1 VARSTDERLMGPLR
15 AALTALGL
23 VAALLGAPRRAHAD
37 GSPGERAIAAPE
49 EPSLG
54 GAVPELTA
62 PPDGALLG
70 KPIHRVEIVVAGAR
84 WTTPPTIKAVRV
96 GEPLSLDAA
105 RRAMREVLSGGRF
118 ARANAEAVADGDGAV
133 LRLHVLPRRL
143 IARIQLGGGALDS
156 AGTLDAAEVSAGGE
170 ITAPLLAQLGP
181 RIQRYYAQH
190 GFPAAAVV
198 VDTTDTDD
206 PGSVVLSLQITPGAP
221 QTLSQRVFVLD
232 GRMDREVGDLRSRYR
247 VAPGARLDEPTLAD
261 ADRELA
267 ELLRQKGFLRA
278 EVHHSVARAGA
289 TSTLTITIDA
299 GPRLVPAFDG
309 NRAFDGDQLTEALDL
324 EKTPDG
330 RLTELIERLHAF
342 YVARGFHDAEITAVE
357 RGALADPVH
366 YLVFTVREHPQVRVI
381 KRVYPCLASE
391 VVPDDVGSEIDS
403 FLTED
408 LPGAEAFTAGDP
420 RMIAKLFGPT
430 EGTGGRGLP
439 PDLNP
444 LTTYA
449 PETYERALK
458 HLRDLYHSKGY
469 LNAVIGPISTLRA
482 VCKRSSPA
490 GVCLPEVPR
499 SPLRARC
506 LKDSLGLPL
515 PEPAVPDSFL
525 CRPDPAH
532 NLACSPEI
540 TLRIPIALGPQMTL
554 YDLAFE
560 GNRSLS
566 ERDLGAIVELPLG
579 DPLSNVDIEAARIRV
594 LDAYRLRG
602 YAYADVRV
610 ALEPSPDRTRAR
622 VRFTVTERER
632 VFVEGF
638 VIKGNKR
645 TETSVILRRLL
656 LRRGGPYQQD
666 LVRQSEERLATL
678 GVFSSVSVALEDP
691 DVPQRRKR
699 VVITVVESGSFSF
712 GTHLGFSTGEGVR
725 FGADFEGRNIGGL
738 AIAFALHL
746 QLGYLPDFLI
756 LDEGVRQNFGLDVLA
771 DGTRRDPLPILNRL
785 ERRNTISLTFP
796 EIGLSPAF
804 SLALEGIDVRH
815 NQRDFGLTKD
825 AVVPTLSYRPRRGM
839 AAQLS
844 VSAER
849 NDVQIF
855 NQDAQHGTLSILR
868 APEGLTL
875 ALSQRVNF
883 TWDVRDNPFN
893 ATRGALFSTS
903 LEHVNAFP
911 LVTDDNK
918 ATDLSHFLRFT
929 GRVAAYLSLPRKL
942 VLAMSLSAGY
952 NLQLFTGSKTY
963 PDRFF
968 FLGGVDSLR
977 SFLADSVVPQD
988 VAEKI
993 IDGDATKCVSTGSVA
1008 AAPHP
1013 LSICDIG
1020 IRGGDLMVNPRA
1032 ELRVPLTD
1040 TFQAG
1045 LFLDTGNVWT
1055 GSGTVDI
1062 LALRYALGAGLRI
1075 ATPIGPIAFDYGVN
1089 MNRRLWEDFGAFHFS
1104 IGLF

>member
-1 VARSTDERLMGPLR
+1 MVSFR
-15 AALTALGL
+15 AALNALNALTALGL
-23 VAALLGAPRRAHAD
+23 VAALLGAPRIARAE
-37 GSPGERAIAAPE
+37 GSPGERAMAAQE

-54 GAVPELTA
+54 GAVPELTD
-62 PPDGALLG
+62 PPDRALLG
-70 KPIHRVEIVVAGAR
+70 KPIRRVDVVVAGGR
-84 WTTPPTIKAVRV
+84 WTTPPVLKAVRV
-96 GEPLSLDAA
+96 GELLTLDAA
-105 RRAMREVLSGGRF
+105 RRAMREVLAAGRF
-118 ARANAEAVADGDGAV
+118 ARANVEAVAEGGGAV

-143 IARIQLGGGALDS
+143 IARVQLSGGALDLAS
-156 AGTLDAAEVSAGGE
+156 TLEAADVSDGGE
-170 ITAPLLAQLGP
+170 ITATLLAQLGP

-190 GFPAAAVV
+190 GFPSAEASA
-198 VDTTDTDD
+198 DTTDTDD
-206 PGSVVLSLQITPGAP
+206 PGRVVLSIQVTPGAP

-232 GRMDREVGDLRSRYR
+232 PRMDREVGDLKARYR
-247 VAPGARLDEPTLAD
+247 VTPGARLDEPALAD
-261 ADRELA
+261 ADRDLA

-289 TSTLTITIDA
+289 TSALTINVDA
-299 GPRLVPAFDG
+299 GPRLVPSFDG
-309 NRAFDGDQLTEALDL
+309 NRAFDSDQLTEALDL
-324 EKTPDG
+324 EKAPDG
-330 RLTELIERLHAF
+330 RLAELIERLHAF
-342 YVARGFHDAEITAVE
+342 YVARGFYDAEVTGME
-357 RGALADPVH
+357 RGAFADPVH
-366 YLVFTVREHPQVRVI
+366 YLVFTVREHPQVHVT
-381 KRVYPCLASE
+381 KRVFPCLDKD
-391 VVPDDVGSEIDS
+391 VLPDDVGSEIDS
-403 FLTED
+403 FLNED
-408 LPGAEAFTAGDP
+408 LPGSDAFSAGDP
-420 RMIAKLFGPT
+420 RMIERIFGPT
-430 EGTGGRGLP
+430 AGTGGRGTP
-439 PDLNP
+439 PDLSP
-444 LTTYA
+444 LITYA

-469 LNAVIGPISTLRA
+469 LNAVIGPISALRA

-490 GVCLPEVPR
+490 GVCVPEPLPAA
-499 SPLRARC
+499 LRARC

-515 PEPAVPDSFL
+515 PEPAVSDSFT
-525 CRPDPAH
+525 CRPDPAR

-540 TLRIPIALGPQMTL
+540 TLRIPMALGPQMTL
-554 YDLAFE
+554 FDLAFE
-560 GNRSLS
+560 GNRSFS
-566 ERDLGAIVELPLG
+566 ERDLGKLTELLLG
-579 DPLSNVDIEAARIRV
+579 DPLSNVEIEAARIRL

-602 YAYADVRV
+602 YAYADVRA
-610 ALEPSPDRTRAR
+610 ALLPSPDRTRAR

-632 VFVEGF
+632 VFVEDF

-645 TETSVILRRLL
+645 TETSVILRRLQ

-712 GTHLGFSTGEGVR
+712 GTRLGFSTGEGVR

-738 AIAFALHL
+738 AIAFGLHL

-756 LDEGVRQNFGLDVLA
+756 IDEGVRQNFGLDLLA

-804 SLALEGIDVRH
+804 SLSLDGIDVRH
-815 NQRDFGLTKD
+815 NQRDFGLAKD

-844 VSAER
+844 LSAER

-855 NQDAQHGTLSILR
+855 NQDAQRGALSILR

-875 ALSQRVNF
+875 ALSERINF
-883 TWDVRDNPFN
+883 TWDLRDNPFN

-911 LVTDDNK
+911 LDTDGNK
-918 ATDLSHFLRFT
+918 AKDLSHFLRFT
-929 GRVAAYLSLPRKL
+929 GRVAGYFSLPRKL
-942 VLAMSLSAGY
+942 VLAVSLAAGY
-952 NLQLFTGSKTY
+952 NLQLFSESKTY
-963 PDRFF
+963 PDRLF

-977 SFLADSVVPQD
+977 SFLANSVVPQD
-988 VAEKI
+988 VAVKI
-993 IDGDATKCVSTGSVA
+993 VDGDASKCVSTG
-1008 AAPHP
+1008 AAPNP
-1013 LSICDIG
+1013 DRLSICDVG

-1032 ELRVPLTD
+1032 ELRIPLTD
-1040 TFQAG
+1040 TFQTG
-1045 LFLDTGNVWT
+1045 IFLDTGNVWT
-1055 GSGTVDI
+1055 GNGDVNI
-1062 LALRYALGAGLRI
+1062 LVLRYALGAGLRI
-1075 ATPIGPIAFDYGVN
+1075 TTPIGPLAFDYGIN
-1089 MNRRLWEDFGAFHFS
+1089 MNRRSWEDFGAFHFS

>member
-1 VARSTDERLMGPLR
+1 MVSFR

-23 VAALLGAPRRAHAD
+23 VAALLGAPQIARAD

-54 GAVPELTA
+54 GAVPELTD
-62 PPDGALLG
+62 PPDRALVG
-70 KPIHRVEIVVAGAR
+70 KPIRRVDVVVAGGR
-84 WTTPPTIKAVRV
+84 WTTPPVITAVRV
-96 GEPLSLDAA
+96 GEPLSLDTA
-105 RRAMREVLSGGRF
+105 RRAMREVLAGGRF
-118 ARANAEAVADGDGAV
+118 ARANVEAVAEGDGAV

-143 IARIQLGGGALDS
+143 IARIQLGGGALDHAS
-156 AGTLDAAEVSAGGE
+156 TLDAAEVNDGGE

-190 GFPAAAVV
+190 GFPSAQAIAH
-198 VDTTDTDD
+198 TTDTDD
-206 PGSVVLSLQITPGAP
+206 PTSVVLSIQITPGPP
-221 QTLSQRVFVLD
+221 QTLSRRVFVID
-232 GRMDREVGDLRSRYR
+232 ARMDREVGDLKSKYR
-247 VAPGARLDEPTLAD
+247 VTPGARLDEPTLAD
-261 ADRELA
+261 ADRELT

-289 TSTLTITIDA
+289 TSTLTILIDA
-299 GPRLVPAFDG
+299 GPRLVPSFDG

-330 RLTELIERLHAF
+330 RLAELTERLHSF
-342 YVARGFHDAEITAVE
+342 YVARGFYDAEITGEE
-357 RGALADPVH
+357 RGALADPIH
-366 YLVFTVREHPQVRVI
+366 YLVFTVREHPQVHVTRRI
-381 KRVYPCLASE
+381 YPCLVKE
-391 VVPDDVGSEIDS
+391 VLPDDVGNEIDS
-403 FLTED
+403 FLSED
-408 LPGAEAFTAGDP
+408 LPGSESFTAGDP
-420 RMIAKLFGPT
+420 RMIARILGPT
-430 EGTGGRGLP
+430 AGTGGRGLP

-444 LTTYA
+444 LTTYS

-490 GVCLPEVPR
+490 GVCLPEPPPAVL
-499 SPLRARC
+499 SARC

-515 PEPAVPDSFL
+515 PEPPVPDGFL
-525 CRPDPAH
+525 CRPDFAH
-532 NLACSPEI
+532 NLACSPTI

-566 ERDLGAIVELPLG
+566 ESDLGKIAELPLG
-579 DPLSNVDIEAARIRV
+579 DPLSNVDVETARIRV

-602 YAYADVRV
+602 YAYADVRA

-645 TETSVILRRLL
+645 TELSVILRRLL

-699 VVITVVESGSFSF
+699 VVVTVVESGSFSF
-712 GTHLGFSTGEGVR
+712 GTRLGFSTGEGVR
-725 FGADFEGRNIGGL
+725 FGADFESRNLGGL
-738 AIAFALHL
+738 AITAALHL

-756 LDEGVRQNFGLDVLA
+756 IDEGVRQNFGLDRLA
-771 DGTRRDPLPILNRL
+771 DGSRREPLPILNRL
-785 ERRNTISLTFP
+785 ERRNTLSLTFP

-804 SLALEGIDVRH
+804 SLSLDGIDVRH
-815 NQRDFGLTKD
+815 NQRDFGLAKD

-839 AAQLS
+839 AVQLS
-844 VSAER
+844 LSAER

-855 NQDAQHGTLSILR
+855 NQDAQNGTLAILR

-883 TWDVRDNPFN
+883 TWDLRDNPFN
-893 ATRGALFSTS
+893 ATRGLLLSTS

-911 LVTDDNK
+911 LATDENK
-918 ATDLSHFLRFT
+918 AKDLSHFLRFT
-929 GRVAAYLSLPRKL
+929 GRVAAYFSLPRKL

-952 NLQLFTGSKTY
+952 NLQLFNKSETY

-977 SFLADSVVPQD
+977 SFLADAVVPQD
-988 VAEKI
+988 LADKI
-993 IDGDATKCVSTGSVA
+993 VDGDATKCVSA
-1008 AAPHP
+1008 AATTERY
-1013 LSICDIG
+1013 SICNVG

-1032 ELRVPLTD
+1032 ELRIPLTD
-1040 TFQAG
+1040 TFQTG
-1045 LFLDTGNVWT
+1045 IFLDAGNVWKSRD
-1055 GSGTVDI
+1055 GVDTFV
-1062 LALRYALGAGLRI
+1062 LRYALGAGLRI
-1075 ATPIGPIAFDYGVN
+1075 TTPIGPIAFDYGIN
-1089 MNRRLWEDFGAFHFS
+1089 MNRRPWEDFGAFHFS

>member
-1 VARSTDERLMGPLR
+1 MVSFR
-15 AALTALGL
+15 AALTALCL
-23 VAALLGAPRRAHAD
+23 VAALLGAPRIARAE
-37 GSPGERAIAAPE
+37 GSPGERAMAAQE

-54 GAVPELTA
+54 GAVPELTD
-62 PPDGALLG
+62 PPDRSLVG
-70 KPIHRVEIVVAGAR
+70 KPIRRVDIVVAGGK
-84 WTTPPTIKAVRV
+84 WTTPPVIKAVRV
-96 GEPLSLDAA
+96 GEPLSLEAA
-105 RRAMREVLSGGRF
+105 RRAMREVLADGRF
-118 ARANAEAVADGDGAV
+118 ARATVETIAEGDGAV

-143 IARIQLGGGALDS
+143 IARIQLGGGALDL
-156 AGTLDAAEVSAGGE
+156 AGTLDAAEVSDGGE
-170 ITAPLLAQLGP
+170 ITAPLLA
-181 RIQRYYAQH
+181 RIGSRVRRYYAQH
-190 GFPAAAVV
+190 GFPSAEAIA
-198 VDTTDTDD
+198 DTTDTDD
-206 PGSVVLSLQITPGAP
+206 PVRVVLSIQITPGAP

-232 GRMDREVGDLRSRYR
+232 PRMAREVGDLASKYR
-247 VAPGARLDEPTLAD
+247 VTPGARLDEPTLAD

-299 GPRLVPAFDG
+299 GPRLVPSFDG

-324 EKTPDG
+324 EKAPDG
-330 RLTELIERLHAF
+330 RLAELIERLHAF
-342 YVARGFHDAEITAVE
+342 YVARGFYDAEIAGVE
-357 RGALADPVH
+357 RGGSTDPVH
-366 YLVFTVREHPQVRVI
+366 YLVFTVREHPQVHVA
-381 KRVYPCLASE
+381 KRVYPCLGKGVS
-391 VVPDDVGSEIDS
+391 PDDIGSEIDS
-403 FLTED
+403 FLSED
-408 LPGAEAFTAGDP
+408 LPGSEAFSAGDP
-420 RMIAKLFGPT
+420 RMIERLFGPT
-430 EGTGGRGLP
+430 AGTGGRGNP

-469 LNAVIGPISTLRA
+469 TNAVIGPIATLRA

-490 GVCLPEVPR
+490 GVCIPEPLP
-499 SPLRARC
+499 STLRASC

-515 PEPAVPDSFL
+515 PEPPVPDSFL
-525 CRPDPAH
+525 CRPDLAH

-566 ERDLGAIVELPLG
+566 ERDLGKIAELPLG
-579 DPLSNVDIEAARIRV
+579 DPLSNVDIETARIRV

-602 YAYADVRV
+602 FAYTDVHA

-699 VVITVVESGSFSF
+699 VVVTVVESGSFSL
-712 GTHLGFSTGEGVR
+712 GTRLGFSTGEGVR

-738 AIAFALHL
+738 AITFALHL

-756 LDEGVRQNFGLDVLA
+756 LNEGVRQNFGLDPLA

-804 SLALEGIDVRH
+804 SLSLDGIDVRH
-815 NQRDFGLTKD
+815 NQRDFGLAKD

-844 VSAER
+844 LSAER

-855 NQDAQHGTLSILR
+855 NRDAQRSTISIIR

-875 ALSQRVNF
+875 ALSQRINF
-883 TWDVRDNPFN
+883 TWDLRDNPFN

-911 LVTDDNK
+911 LVTDENT

-929 GRVAAYLSLPRKL
+929 GRVATYLSLPRKL
-942 VLAMSLSAGY
+942 VLALSLSAGY
-952 NLQLFTGSKTY
+952 NLQLFTDSKTY
-963 PDRFF
+963 PDRLF

-977 SFLADSVVPQD
+977 SFLANSVVPQD
-988 VAEKI
+988 LAAKI
-993 IDGDATKCVSTGSVA
+993 VDGDTSRCVSAETDPTPG
-1008 AAPHP
+1008 P

-1032 ELRVPLTD
+1032 ELRIPLTD

-1045 LFLDTGNVWT
+1045 IFLDTGNVWT
-1055 GSGTVDI
+1055 GNDTVDI
-1062 LALRYALGAGLRI
+1062 LVLRYALGAGLRI
-1075 ATPIGPIAFDYGVN
+1075 ATPIGPIALDYGIN
-1089 MNRRLWEDFGAFHFS
+1089 MNRRAWEDFGTFHFS

>member
-1 VARSTDERLMGPLR
+1 MGPEIDGPLMASFR

-23 VAALLGAPRRAHAD
+23 VAALLGSPRSARAE
-37 GSPGERAIAAPE
+37 GTPGERAIAAPE

-54 GAVPELTA
+54 GAVPELTD
-62 PPDGALLG
+62 PPDRALMG
-70 KPIHRVEIVVAGAR
+70 KPIRRVDVVVAGGR
-84 WTTPPTIKAVRV
+84 WTSPPTIKAVRV

-105 RRAMREVLSGGRF
+105 RRAMREVLAGGRF
-118 ARANAEAVADGDGAV
+118 ARADVEALAEGDGAV

-143 IARIQLGGGALDS
+143 IARVQLSGGALDT
-156 AGTLDAAEVSAGGE
+156 AATLDAAEVNEGGE

-181 RIQRYYAQH
+181 RIQGYYAQH
-190 GFPAAAVV
+190 GFPAAEVV
-198 VDTTDTDD
+198 ADTTDTDD
-206 PGSVVLSLQITPGAP
+206 PGRVVVSIQITPGAP
-221 QTLSQRVFVLD
+221 QTLSRRVFVLD
-232 GRMDREVGDLRSRYR
+232 PRMEREVGDLKSRYR
-247 VAPGARLDEPTLAD
+247 VAVGARLDEPALAD
-261 ADRELA
+261 ADRDLA

-278 EVHHSVARAGA
+278 EVHHRVARVGA
-289 TSTLTITIDA
+289 TSTLTITLDV
-299 GPRLVPAFDG
+299 GPRLLLAFEG
-309 NRAFDGDQLTEALDL
+309 NRAFDGDQLTDALDL

-330 RLTELIERLHAF
+330 RIAELTERLHAF
-342 YVARGFHDAEITAVE
+342 YVARGFFDAEITGAE
-357 RGALADPVH
+357 RGAPADPVH
-366 YLVFTVREHPQVRVI
+366 YLVFTVREHPQVHVT
-381 KRVYPCLASE
+381 KRVYPCLGKKVS
-391 VVPDDVGSEIDS
+391 PDDIGSEIDS
-403 FLTED
+403 FLSED
-408 LPGAEAFTAGDP
+408 LPGGEAFSSGDP
-420 RMIAKLFGPT
+420 RTIVKMFGPT
-430 EGTGGRGLP
+430 AGAGGRGLP
-439 PDLNP
+439 TKLNP

-469 LNAVIGPISTLRA
+469 LNAIIGPISPLRA

-490 GVCLPEVPR
+490 GACLPEPPP
-499 SPLRARC
+499 SALRARC
-506 LKDSLGLPL
+506 LKDSVGLPL
-515 PEPAVPDSFL
+515 AETLVPARFL
-525 CRPDPAH
+525 CRPASARH
-532 NLACSPEI
+532 LTCSPEF

-560 GNRSLS
+560 GNRSIS
-566 ERDLGAIVELPLG
+566 EHDLGTIAELSLG
-579 DPLSNVDIEAARIRV
+579 DPLSNIDVETARIRV

-602 YAYADVRV
+602 YAYADVHA

-622 VRFTVTERER
+622 ARFTVTERER

-678 GVFSSVSVALEDP
+678 GVFSSVAVALEDP

-699 VVITVVESGSFSF
+699 VVITVVESGSFSL
-712 GTHLGFSTGEGVR
+712 GTRLGFSTGEGVR
-725 FGADFEGRNIGGL
+725 FGADFEGRNLGGL
-738 AIAFALHL
+738 AITFGLHL

-756 LDEGVRQNFGLDVLA
+756 IDEGVRQNFGLDPLA
-771 DGTRRDPLPILNRL
+771 DGTSRDPLPILNRL

-804 SLALEGIDVRH
+804 SLSLDGIDVRH
-815 NQRDFGLTKD
+815 NQRDFGLAKD
-825 AVVPTLSYRPRRGM
+825 AIVPTLSYRPRRGM

-844 VSAER
+844 LSAER

-855 NQDAQHGTLSILR
+855 NRDAQRGTISILR

-875 ALSQRVNF
+875 ALSERVSF
-883 TWDVRDNPFN
+883 TWDLRDNPFN
-893 ATRGALFSTS
+893 ATRGLLLSTS

-911 LVTDDNK
+911 LVTDENK
-918 ATDLSHFLRFT
+918 ATDISHFLRFT
-929 GRVAAYLSLPRKL
+929 GRVAAYLRLPRKL
-942 VLAMSLSAGY
+942 VLAMSLAAGY
-952 NLQLFTGSKTY
+952 NLQLFKESKTY
-963 PDRFF
+963 PDRLS

-988 VAEKI
+988 VAERI
-993 IDGDATKCVSTGSVA
+993 IDTNASRCVSNNASST
-1008 AAPHP
+1008 PHP
-1013 LSICDIG
+1013 LSICDVG

-1032 ELRVPLTD
+1032 ELRIPLTD

-1045 LFLDTGNVWT
+1045 LFLDAGNVWT
-1055 GSGTVDI
+1055 GDGAVN
-1062 LALRYALGAGLRI
+1062 LLVLRYALGAGLRI

-1089 MNRRLWEDFGAFHFS
+1089 MNRRPWEDFGAFHFS